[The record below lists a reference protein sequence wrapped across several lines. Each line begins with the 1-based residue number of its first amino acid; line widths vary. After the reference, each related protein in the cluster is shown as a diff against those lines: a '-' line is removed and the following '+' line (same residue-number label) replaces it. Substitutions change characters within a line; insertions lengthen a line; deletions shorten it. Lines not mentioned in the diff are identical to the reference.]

1 MNYLRQF
8 KKYFIPH
15 KHNGYKPH
23 FFRVKAVCAMAVL
36 IAFFFVVALAMQS
49 LMIQSGSSQI
59 GAVISS
65 VLVELTNTDRKDN
78 SLHELTVNPLLEKA
92 AQMKAD
98 DMAAKGYFAHE
109 SPDGVT
115 PWHWFNEAGYAFSFA
130 GENLAVYFS
139 DSAELEQA
147 WMNSPAHR
155 ANILNGYFTEI
166 GIGMAKGVYQGK
178 ETVFVV
184 QEFGRPSRRAAA
196 AVSQENKTPVV
207 ATISTSTTA
216 KKVAVQENPRV
227 KGAVIETQQPEPKS
241 AEGKTDMFIAV
252 QSDEEGVNTPL
263 MLTQQDALTAGTSPA
278 QNPPL
283 LLKVAASPQTSLKFV
298 YVFLAGIIT
307 IALALMVGIEIKRQH
322 PVHILYGVLLIF
334 FMGALLY
341 AGQSFLLGKLI
352 IV

>member
-1 MNYLRQF
+1 MNYLKQF

-23 FFRVKAVCAMAVL
+23 FFRARAVCAMAVL
-36 IAFFFVVALAMQS
+36 IVFFFVAALAMQR
-49 LMIQSGSSQI
+49 LVIQNGSSQI

-78 SLHELTVNPLLEKA
+78 SLHELTINPLLEKA

-98 DMAAKGYFAHE
+98 DMAAKSYFAHE

-115 PWHWFNEAGYAFSFA
+115 PWHWFNEAGYVFSFA

-184 QEFGRPSRRAAA
+184 QEFGRPSRHTAE
-196 AVSQENKTPVV
+196 AVPQENNTPVV
-207 ATISTSTTA
+207 AAVPTSTTA
-216 KKVAVQENPRV
+216 KKVAIKENPAV
-227 KGAVIETQQPEPKS
+227 KGATTETQQPEPKS

-252 QSDEEGVNTPL
+252 QSDEEGINTPL
-263 MLTQQDALTAGTSPA
+263 ALTQQDALTAGTSPVQA
-278 QNPPL
+278 APL
-283 LLKVAASPQTSLKFV
+283 FLKAAASPQTSLKLV
-298 YVFLAGIIT
+298 YEFLAGIIA
-307 IALALMVGIEIKRQH
+307 IALALMIGIEIKRQH
-322 PVHILYGVLLIF
+322 PVHILYGTLLIL

-341 AGQSFLLGKLI
+341 AWQGLLFGKLI
-352 IV
+352 IA